1 MAAESEHGR
10 SCTPP
15 YSSRHLRTS
24 AFAAQHRIRRTSVA
38 PRLLGSCR
46 FFRNMHA
53 MARCCTPHHC
63 EPQSNQPSSF
73 APAVLGTSI
82 RSSVM
87 RCRHDQNQDYAPP
100 SHIDYAKRDRRDAGH
115 RVRRGPPMNRAP
127 APCVAPM
134 VHPGR
139 RISSRI
145 KRSLMVIG
153 TRHGL
158 PPLSLDD
165 TSTTMSRASN
175 GGRRSFQKRLDPL
188 GKRAAIRRVR
198 LQRLRGCRRPSRM
211 LTAGGFE
218 WQLSV
223 RRGRHGT
230 LYFEMSCHGTYR
242 TGSMVVSLNHD
253 LVVQHRPSRPG
264 EYTAQLQAGREA
276 IYLRWAILSHQP
288 DDRAQGKCW
297 CSLALPLGYL
307 YPVARPLLFKV

>member
-1 MAAESEHGR
+1 MR
-10 SCTPP
+10 
-15 YSSRHLRTS
+15 
-24 AFAAQHRIRRTSVA
+24 
-38 PRLLGSCR
+38 
-46 FFRNMHA
+46 
-53 MARCCTPHHC
+53 
-63 EPQSNQPSSF
+63 
-73 APAVLGTSI
+73 GT
-82 RSSVM
+82 
-87 RCRHDQNQDYAPP
+87 DN
-100 SHIDYAKRDRRDAGH
+100 
-115 RVRRGPPMNRAP
+115 RRGPPMNRAP

-139 RISSRI
+139 RTSSRI
-145 KRSLMVIG
+145 KKSLMVIG

-242 TGSMVVSLNHD
+242 TGSMVVSLNHG
-253 LVVQHRPSRPG
+253 LVVQHRPSQPG

-276 IYLRWAILSHQP
+276 IYLRWAIPSHQP

-297 CSLALPLGYL
+297 CSLALSLGYL